1 MGALQRW
8 HNFSKSL
15 QIEKEAP
22 RVAFKPRIE
31 PHICHTENAYSNSQI
46 PLVRQMDTDFFKKN
60 QSQLRLSVAY
70 SVLQSQY
77 VSVAVAIEASKVSD
91 EAMLVA

>member
-1 MGALQRW
+1 
-8 HNFSKSL
+8 
-15 QIEKEAP
+15 
-22 RVAFKPRIE
+22 
-31 PHICHTENAYSNSQI
+31 
-46 PLVRQMDTDFFKKN
+46 MDTDFFKKN